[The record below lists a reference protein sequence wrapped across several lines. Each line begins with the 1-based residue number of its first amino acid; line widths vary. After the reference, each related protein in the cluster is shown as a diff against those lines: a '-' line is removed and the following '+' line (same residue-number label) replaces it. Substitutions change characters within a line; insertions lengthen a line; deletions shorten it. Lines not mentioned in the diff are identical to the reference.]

1 MTQVEKLKQA
11 VSLIS
16 QAMEVYASASKELE
30 EKTGRVLH
38 LEQTNTEVEADELT
52 EHFSRLIG
60 HCVLAEI

>member
-30 EKTGRVLH
+30 KKTGREMN
-38 LEQTNTEVEADELT
+38 LEHANTEVDADELT